1 MAEQSSS
8 SSPNSGAP
16 SSGSQ
21 FSHYRILEKLGGGG
35 MGVVYKAED
44 INLGRLVA
52 LKFLPDEVAKDPVS
66 LERFRREARAAS
78 ALNHP
83 GICTIYEIGE
93 DGGRLFIAMEYLEG
107 ETLKHRVAGKPLG
120 NEDLLDFG
128 VQISDAL
135 AAAHE
140 KGIIHRDVKPANLFI
155 TQRGQAKILD
165 FGLAKTIAAP
175 SAQSI
180 SATQETAALSPE
192 NLTSPG
198 STLGTV
204 AYMSPEQVRGREVD
218 ARSDIFSFGVVLY
231 EMATGTPPFH
241 GETSGVIFEAIL
253 NRTPVAPVRL
263 NSDVPPDL
271 ERAISRALEKDREL
285 RYQHASDMRAD
296 LKRIRREFDTSRT
309 GTATVTAAV
318 PAASLTPAAAA
329 GSASA
334 GTGAPGSGS
343 SKTLPSS
350 APSPVSSPALTTAP
364 LSDSSAAARPPSGQ
378 ILAAA
383 PSHSRMLIAVAAV
396 AIVVIAA
403 GAFWFF
409 KGRSKPTVLTERDT
423 VLVGDFANSTSDPV
437 FDDTL
442 KQALGVSLRQSPFL
456 NVLSDDKVASTLRMM
471 TKPVNTALTP
481 EIARELCQRA
491 ESKAYVS
498 GTIASIGNEF
508 IVGLKAVNC
517 HTGDILAE
525 EQERASGKEKVLDA
539 LGTAAT
545 KLRGELGESLS
556 SVQKFDVPLAQE
568 TTPSLEALKA
578 FTLGRKTERE
588 KGASAALP
596 YFLRAVELDP
606 NFASAYGGIGI
617 MYENLGQPDRASTYL
632 AKAFELRDRASELE
646 KFHIASS
653 YYATVTGEIEKAAE
667 TYQEWIQSY
676 PRDAIPYNN
685 LGVVYFQLGQLD
697 KVLDAV
703 RESVDLDPNNVIDL
717 ESLSDSLMVLN
728 RLDEA
733 RKPLDEAIAKKLD
746 DDGIHLQF
754 YEIDFLQGDTRG
766 MSEQMSW
773 FDGKPDLEH
782 ERWAFQSDTEAYSG
796 HLQRA
801 RELTKRAIDAALRT
815 DNKESAAFWQDN
827 SAIREAEFGYSPEAR
842 QNAAASLNL
851 GGTDRPVAEEA
862 ALAFAMAG
870 DFAHAES
877 TVQSLTKRFPLDTL
891 AKSLWVPMI
900 EAQIAINQK
909 NPARAIELLQAASP
923 IELSVSSGGAGIN
936 SCMYPVYV
944 RGEAYLSAK
953 QGATAAA
960 EFQKII
966 DHRGLVE
973 NCPTG
978 ALAHLGLARAN
989 VLAGETAKAHAAYND
1004 FFALW
1009 KDADSDIP
1017 ILRDAKAEASSLH

>member
-1 MAEQSSS
+1 MAEQSS
-8 SSPNSGAP
+8 SGAP

-44 INLGRLVA
+44 VNLGRPVA
-52 LKFLPDEVAKDPVS
+52 LKFLPDEVAKDPVA

-128 VQISDAL
+128 IQISDAL
-135 AAAHE
+135 AAAHD
-140 KGIIHRDVKPANLFI
+140 KGIVHRDIKPANLFI

-180 SATQETAALSPE
+180 SATQETAGLSPE

-204 AYMSPEQVRGREVD
+204 AYMSPEQVRGKEVD

-231 EMATGTPPFH
+231 EMATGAPPFH
-241 GETSGVIFEAIL
+241 GETSGVIFDAIL
-253 NRTPVAPVRL
+253 NRVPVAPVRL
-263 NSDVPPDL
+263 NSDIPPDL

-285 RYQHASDMRAD
+285 RFQHASDLRAD

-309 GTATVTAAV
+309 ATATVTAAV

-329 GSASA
+329 GSAPASS
-334 GTGAPGSGS
+334 GVPGSES

-350 APSPVSSPALTTAP
+350 APLPASSSVP
-364 LSDSSAAARPPSGQ
+364 LSDSGAAARPPSGE
-378 ILAAA
+378 IAAAA
-383 PSHSRMLIAVAAV
+383 PPRSRVTAVIAAV
-396 AIVVIAA
+396 ALVAVVAA
-403 GAFWFF
+403 AFWWFR
-409 KGRSKPTVLTERDT
+409 GRNKPAVLTERDT
-423 VLVGDFANSTSDPV
+423 VLVADFANSTSDPV

-456 NVLSDDKVASTLRMM
+456 NVLSDDKVTSTLRMM
-471 TKPVNTALTP
+471 TKPANTPLTP
-481 EIARELCQRA
+481 DVARELCQRA

-525 EQERASGKEKVLDA
+525 EQERAAGKEKVLDA

-588 KGASAALP
+588 KGASSALP

-617 MYENLGQPDRASTYL
+617 MYGNLGQPDRASTYL
-632 AKAFELRDRASELE
+632 TKAFELRDRASELE

-653 YYATVTGEIEKAAE
+653 YYGAVTGELEKAAE

-685 LGVVYFQLGQLD
+685 LGVIYFQLGQPDKALD
-697 KVLDAV
+697 VA

-728 RLDEA
+728 RLDES
-733 RKPLDEAIAKKLD
+733 RKPLDEAVAKKLD

-766 MSEQMSW
+766 MAEQLSW

-796 HLQRA
+796 HSQKA

-827 SAIREAEFGYSPEAR
+827 GAIREAEFGYSAEAR
-842 QNAAASLNL
+842 QSAAASLNL

-862 ALAFAMAG
+862 AIAFAMAG
-870 DFAHAES
+870 DTSHAES
-877 TVQSLTKRFPLDTL
+877 TGQSLAKRFPLDTL
-891 AKSLWVPMI
+891 VRSLSVPTI
-900 EAQIAINQK
+900 EAQIAIDQN
-909 NPARAIELLQAASP
+909 NPARGIELLQAASP

-944 RGEAYLSAK
+944 RGQAYLSAK
-953 QGATAAA
+953 QGTAAVV

-978 ALAHLGLARAN
+978 ALAHLGLARAY
-989 VLAGETAKAHAAYND
+989 VLAGDNAKAHAAYND
-1004 FFALW
+1004 FLTLW
-1009 KDADSDIP
+1009 KDADPDIP
-1017 ILRDAKAEASSLH
+1017 ILKDAKAEAASLH

>member
-1 MAEQSSS
+1 
-8 SSPNSGAP
+8 
-16 SSGSQ
+16 
-21 FSHYRILEKLGGGG
+21 

-44 INLGRLVA
+44 VNLGRPVA
-52 LKFLPDEVAKDPVS
+52 LKFLPDEVAKDPVA

-128 VQISDAL
+128 IQISDAL
-135 AAAHE
+135 AAAHD
-140 KGIIHRDVKPANLFI
+140 KGIVHRDIKPANLFI

-180 SATQETAALSPE
+180 SATQETAGLSPE

-204 AYMSPEQVRGREVD
+204 AYMSPEQVRGKEVD

-231 EMATGTPPFH
+231 EMATGAPPFH
-241 GETSGVIFEAIL
+241 GETSGVIFDAIL
-253 NRTPVAPVRL
+253 NRVPVAPVRL
-263 NSDVPPDL
+263 NSDIPPDL

-285 RYQHASDMRAD
+285 RFQHASDLRAD

-309 GTATVTAAV
+309 ATATVTAAV

-329 GSASA
+329 GSAPASS
-334 GTGAPGSGS
+334 GVPGSES

-350 APSPVSSPALTTAP
+350 APLPASSSVP
-364 LSDSSAAARPPSGQ
+364 LSDSGAAARPPSGE
-378 ILAAA
+378 IAAAA
-383 PSHSRMLIAVAAV
+383 PPRSRVTAVIAAV
-396 AIVVIAA
+396 ALVAVVAA
-403 GAFWFF
+403 AFWWFR
-409 KGRSKPTVLTERDT
+409 GRNKPAVLTERDT
-423 VLVGDFANSTSDPV
+423 VLVADFANSTSDPV

-456 NVLSDDKVASTLRMM
+456 NVLSDDKVTSTLRMM
-471 TKPVNTALTP
+471 TKPANTPLTP
-481 EIARELCQRA
+481 DVARELCQRA

-525 EQERASGKEKVLDA
+525 EQERAAGKEKVLDA

-588 KGASAALP
+588 KGASSALP

-617 MYENLGQPDRASTYL
+617 MYGNLGQPDRASTYL
-632 AKAFELRDRASELE
+632 TKAFELRDRASELE

-653 YYATVTGEIEKAAE
+653 YYGAVTGELEKAAE

-685 LGVVYFQLGQLD
+685 LGVIYFQLGQPDKALD
-697 KVLDAV
+697 VA

-728 RLDEA
+728 RLDES
-733 RKPLDEAIAKKLD
+733 RKPLDEAVAKKLD

-766 MSEQMSW
+766 MAEQLSW

-796 HLQRA
+796 HSQKA

-827 SAIREAEFGYSPEAR
+827 GAIREAEFGYSAEAR
-842 QNAAASLNL
+842 QSAAASLNL

-862 ALAFAMAG
+862 AIAFAMAG
-870 DFAHAES
+870 DTSHAES
-877 TVQSLTKRFPLDTL
+877 TGQSLAKRFPLDTL
-891 AKSLWVPMI
+891 VRSLSVPTI
-900 EAQIAINQK
+900 EAQIAIDQN
-909 NPARAIELLQAASP
+909 NPARGIELLQAASP

-944 RGEAYLSAK
+944 RGQAYLSAK
-953 QGATAAA
+953 QGTAAVV

-978 ALAHLGLARAN
+978 ALAHLGLARAY
-989 VLAGETAKAHAAYND
+989 VLAGDNAKAHAAYND
-1004 FFALW
+1004 FLTLW
-1009 KDADSDIP
+1009 KDADPDIP
-1017 ILRDAKAEASSLH
+1017 ILKDAKAEAASLH

>member
-1 MAEQSSS
+1 MAEQSS
-8 SSPNSGAP
+8 SGAP

-44 INLGRLVA
+44 VNLGRPVA
-52 LKFLPDEVAKDPVS
+52 LKFLPDEVAKDPVA

-128 VQISDAL
+128 IQISDAL
-135 AAAHE
+135 AAAHD
-140 KGIIHRDVKPANLFI
+140 KGIIHRDIKPANLFI

-180 SATQETAALSPE
+180 SATQETAGLSPE

-204 AYMSPEQVRGREVD
+204 AYMSPEQVRGKEVD

-231 EMATGTPPFH
+231 EMATGAPPFH
-241 GETSGVIFEAIL
+241 GETSGVIFDAIL
-253 NRTPVAPVRL
+253 NRVPVAPVRL
-263 NSDVPPDL
+263 NSDIPPDL

-285 RYQHASDMRAD
+285 RFQHASDLRAD

-309 GTATVTAAV
+309 ATATVTAAV

-329 GSASA
+329 GSAPASS
-334 GTGAPGSGS
+334 GVPGSES

-350 APSPVSSPALTTAP
+350 APLPASSSVP
-364 LSDSSAAARPPSGQ
+364 LSDSGAAARPPSGE
-378 ILAAA
+378 IAAAA
-383 PSHSRMLIAVAAV
+383 PPRSRVTAVIAAV
-396 AIVVIAA
+396 ALVAVVAA
-403 GAFWFF
+403 AFWWFR
-409 KGRSKPTVLTERDT
+409 GRNKPAVLTERDT
-423 VLVGDFANSTSDPV
+423 VLVADFANSTSDPV

-456 NVLSDDKVASTLRMM
+456 NVLSDDKVTSTLRMM
-471 TKPVNTALTP
+471 TKPANTPLTP
-481 EIARELCQRA
+481 DVARELCQRA

-525 EQERASGKEKVLDA
+525 EQERAAGKEKVLDA

-588 KGASAALP
+588 KGASSALP

-617 MYENLGQPDRASTYL
+617 MYGNLGQPDRASTYL
-632 AKAFELRDRASELE
+632 TKAFELRDRASELE

-653 YYATVTGEIEKAAE
+653 YYGAVTGELEKAAE

-685 LGVVYFQLGQLD
+685 LGVIYFQLGQPDKALD
-697 KVLDAV
+697 VA

-728 RLDEA
+728 RLDES
-733 RKPLDEAIAKKLD
+733 RKPLDEAVAKKLD

-766 MSEQMSW
+766 MAEQLSW

-796 HLQRA
+796 HSQKA

-827 SAIREAEFGYSPEAR
+827 GAIREAEFGYSAEAR
-842 QNAAASLNL
+842 QSAAASLNL

-862 ALAFAMAG
+862 AIAFAMAG
-870 DFAHAES
+870 DTSHAES
-877 TVQSLTKRFPLDTL
+877 TGQSLAKRFPLDTL
-891 AKSLWVPMI
+891 VRSRSVPTI
-900 EAQIAINQK
+900 EAQIAIDQN
-909 NPARAIELLQAASP
+909 NPARGIELLQAASP

-944 RGEAYLSAK
+944 RGQAYLSAK
-953 QGATAAA
+953 QGTAAVV

-978 ALAHLGLARAN
+978 ALAHLGLARAY
-989 VLAGETAKAHAAYND
+989 VLAGDNAKAHAAYND
-1004 FFALW
+1004 FLTLW
-1009 KDADSDIP
+1009 KDADPDIP
-1017 ILRDAKAEASSLH
+1017 ILKDAKAEAASLH

>member
-1 MAEQSSS
+1 
-8 SSPNSGAP
+8 
-16 SSGSQ
+16 
-21 FSHYRILEKLGGGG
+21 

-44 INLGRLVA
+44 VNLGRPVA
-52 LKFLPDEVAKDPVS
+52 LKFLPDNVAKDPVA

-120 NEDLLDFG
+120 NEELLDFG
-128 VQISDAL
+128 IQISDAL
-135 AAAHE
+135 AAAHD
-140 KGIIHRDVKPANLFI
+140 KGIIHRDIKPANLFI

-180 SATQETAALSPE
+180 SATQETAGLSPE

-204 AYMSPEQVRGREVD
+204 AYMSPEQVRGKEVD

-241 GETSGVIFEAIL
+241 GETSGVIFDAIL
-253 NRTPVAPVRL
+253 NRVPVAPVRL
-263 NSDVPPDL
+263 NSDIPPDL

-285 RYQHASDMRAD
+285 RYQHASDLRAD

-309 GTATVTAAV
+309 ATATVTAAV
-318 PAASLTPAAAA
+318 PAASLTPAVSAAR
-329 GSASA
+329 S
-334 GTGAPGSGS
+334 TGAPGSGS
-343 SKTLPSS
+343 SKTLPSPV
-350 APSPVSSPALTTAP
+350 ASPVSSTVP
-364 LSDSSAAARPPSGQ
+364 LSDSSAAARPPSDE
-378 ILAAA
+378 IAAA
-383 PSHSRMLIAVAAV
+383 TPSHSGMLIAVAAV
-396 AIVVIAA
+396 AVVVIVA

-409 KGRSKPTVLTERDT
+409 KGRSKATVLTERDT

-471 TKPVNTALTP
+471 TKPANTPLTP
-481 EIARELCQRA
+481 DVARELCQRA

-525 EQERASGKEKVLDA
+525 EQERAAGKEKVLDA

-617 MYENLGQPDRASTYL
+617 MYGNLGQPDRASTYL

-653 YYATVTGEIEKAAE
+653 YYGAVTGELEKAAE

-676 PRDAIPYNN
+676 PRDSIPYNN
-685 LGVVYFQLGQLD
+685 LGVIYFQLGQPDKALD
-697 KVLDAV
+697 VV

-766 MSEQMSW
+766 MADQLSW

-782 ERWAFQSDTEAYSG
+782 ERWAYQSDTEAYSG
-796 HLQRA
+796 HLQKA
-801 RELTKRAIDAALRT
+801 RELTKRAVDAALRT
-815 DNKESAAFWQDN
+815 DNKESAAFWQD
-827 SAIREAEFGYSPEAR
+827 SGAIRDAEFGYSAEAR
-842 QNAAASLNL
+842 QSAAASLNL

-862 ALAFAMAG
+862 AIAFAMAG
-870 DFAHAES
+870 DTAHAES
-877 TVQSLTKRFPLDTL
+877 TAQSLAKRFPLDTL
-891 AKSLWVPMI
+891 VRSLSVPTI

-944 RGEAYLSAK
+944 RGQAYLLAK
-953 QGATAAA
+953 QGGAAVA

-978 ALAHLGLARAN
+978 ALAHLGLGRAY
-989 VLAGETAKAHAAYND
+989 VLSGDTAKAQAAYND
-1004 FFALW
+1004 FLTIW
-1009 KDADSDIP
+1009 KDADADIP
-1017 ILRDAKAEASSLH
+1017 ILRDAKAEAASLK

>member
-1 MAEQSSS
+1 
-8 SSPNSGAP
+8 
-16 SSGSQ
+16 
-21 FSHYRILEKLGGGG
+21 

-44 INLGRLVA
+44 VNLGRPVA
-52 LKFLPDEVAKDPVS
+52 LKFLPDEVAKDPVA

-128 VQISDAL
+128 IQISDAL
-135 AAAHE
+135 AAAHD
-140 KGIIHRDVKPANLFI
+140 KGIIHRDIKPANLFI

-180 SATQETAALSPE
+180 SATQETAGLSPE

-204 AYMSPEQVRGREVD
+204 AYMSPEQVRGKEVD

-231 EMATGTPPFH
+231 EMATGAPPFH
-241 GETSGVIFEAIL
+241 GETSGVIFDAIL
-253 NRTPVAPVRL
+253 NRVPVAPVRL
-263 NSDVPPDL
+263 NSDIPPDL

-285 RYQHASDMRAD
+285 RFQHASDLRAD

-309 GTATVTAAV
+309 ATATVTAAV

-329 GSASA
+329 GSAPASS
-334 GTGAPGSGS
+334 GVPGSES

-350 APSPVSSPALTTAP
+350 APLPASSSVP
-364 LSDSSAAARPPSGQ
+364 LSDSGAAARPPSGE
-378 ILAAA
+378 IAAAA
-383 PSHSRMLIAVAAV
+383 PPRSRVTAVIAAV
-396 AIVVIAA
+396 ALVAVVAA
-403 GAFWFF
+403 AFWWFR
-409 KGRSKPTVLTERDT
+409 GRNKPAVLTERDT
-423 VLVGDFANSTSDPV
+423 VLVADFANSTSDPV

-456 NVLSDDKVASTLRMM
+456 NVLSDDKVTSTLRMM
-471 TKPVNTALTP
+471 TKPANTPLTP
-481 EIARELCQRA
+481 DVARELCQRA

-525 EQERASGKEKVLDA
+525 EQERAAGKEKVLDA

-588 KGASAALP
+588 KGASSALP

-617 MYENLGQPDRASTYL
+617 MYGNLGQPDRASTYL
-632 AKAFELRDRASELE
+632 TKAFELRDRASELE

-653 YYATVTGEIEKAAE
+653 YYGAVTGELEKAAE

-685 LGVVYFQLGQLD
+685 LGVIYFQLGQPDKALD
-697 KVLDAV
+697 VA

-728 RLDEA
+728 RLDES
-733 RKPLDEAIAKKLD
+733 RKPLDEAVAKKLD

-766 MSEQMSW
+766 MAEQLSW

-796 HLQRA
+796 HSQKA

-827 SAIREAEFGYSPEAR
+827 GAIREAEFGYSAEAR
-842 QNAAASLNL
+842 QSAAASLNL

-862 ALAFAMAG
+862 AIAFAMAG
-870 DFAHAES
+870 DTSHAES
-877 TVQSLTKRFPLDTL
+877 TGQSLAKRFPLDTL
-891 AKSLWVPMI
+891 VRSLSVPTI
-900 EAQIAINQK
+900 EAQIAIDQN
-909 NPARAIELLQAASP
+909 NPARGIELLQAASP

-944 RGEAYLSAK
+944 RGQAYLSAK
-953 QGATAAA
+953 QGTAAVV

-978 ALAHLGLARAN
+978 ALAHLGLARAY
-989 VLAGETAKAHAAYND
+989 VLAGDNAKAHAAYND
-1004 FFALW
+1004 FLTLW
-1009 KDADSDIP
+1009 KDADPDIP
-1017 ILRDAKAEASSLH
+1017 ILKDAKAEAASLH

>member
-1 MAEQSSS
+1 MAEQSS
-8 SSPNSGAP
+8 SGAP

-44 INLGRLVA
+44 VNLGRPVA
-52 LKFLPDEVAKDPVS
+52 LKFLPDEVAKDPVA

-128 VQISDAL
+128 IQISDAL
-135 AAAHE
+135 AAAHD
-140 KGIIHRDVKPANLFI
+140 KGIIHRDIKPANLFI

-180 SATQETAALSPE
+180 SATQETAGLSPE

-204 AYMSPEQVRGREVD
+204 AYMSPEQVRGKEVD

-231 EMATGTPPFH
+231 EMATGAPPFH
-241 GETSGVIFEAIL
+241 GETSGVIFDAIL
-253 NRTPVAPVRL
+253 NRVPVAPVRL
-263 NSDVPPDL
+263 NSDIPPDL

-285 RYQHASDMRAD
+285 RFQHASDLRAD

-309 GTATVTAAV
+309 ATATVTAAV

-329 GSASA
+329 GSAPASS
-334 GTGAPGSGS
+334 GVPGSES

-350 APSPVSSPALTTAP
+350 APLPASSSVP
-364 LSDSSAAARPPSGQ
+364 LSDSGAAARPPSGE
-378 ILAAA
+378 IAAAA
-383 PSHSRMLIAVAAV
+383 PPRSRVTAVIAAV
-396 AIVVIAA
+396 ALVAVVAA
-403 GAFWFF
+403 AFWWFR
-409 KGRSKPTVLTERDT
+409 GRNKPAVLTERDT
-423 VLVGDFANSTSDPV
+423 VLVADFANSTSDPV

-456 NVLSDDKVASTLRMM
+456 NVLSDDKVTSTLRMM
-471 TKPVNTALTP
+471 TKPANTPLTP
-481 EIARELCQRA
+481 DVARELCQRA

-525 EQERASGKEKVLDA
+525 EQERAAGKEKVLDA

-588 KGASAALP
+588 KGASSALP

-617 MYENLGQPDRASTYL
+617 MYGNLGQPDRASTYL
-632 AKAFELRDRASELE
+632 TKAFELRDRASELE

-653 YYATVTGEIEKAAE
+653 YYGAVTGELEKAAE

-685 LGVVYFQLGQLD
+685 LGVIYFQLGQPDKALD
-697 KVLDAV
+697 VA

-728 RLDEA
+728 RLDES
-733 RKPLDEAIAKKLD
+733 RKPLDEAVAKKLD

-754 YEIDFLQGDTRG
+754 YEIDFLQGDARG
-766 MSEQMSW
+766 MAEQLSW

-796 HLQRA
+796 HSQKA

-827 SAIREAEFGYSPEAR
+827 GAIREAEFGYSAEAR
-842 QNAAASLNL
+842 QSAAASLNL

-862 ALAFAMAG
+862 AIAFAMAG
-870 DFAHAES
+870 DTSHAES
-877 TVQSLTKRFPLDTL
+877 TGQSLAKRFPLDTL
-891 AKSLWVPMI
+891 VRSLSVPTI
-900 EAQIAINQK
+900 EAQIAIDQN
-909 NPARAIELLQAASP
+909 NPARGIELLQAASP

-944 RGEAYLSAK
+944 RGQAYLSAK
-953 QGATAAA
+953 QGTAAVV

-978 ALAHLGLARAN
+978 ALAHLGLARAY
-989 VLAGETAKAHAAYND
+989 VLAGDNAKAHAAYND
-1004 FFALW
+1004 FLTLW
-1009 KDADSDIP
+1009 KDADPDIP
-1017 ILRDAKAEASSLH
+1017 ILKDAKAEAASLH

>member
-8 SSPNSGAP
+8 SLPSSGAP

-44 INLGRLVA
+44 VNLGRPVA
-52 LKFLPDEVAKDPVS
+52 LKFLPDDVAKDPVA

-128 VQISDAL
+128 IQISDAL
-135 AAAHE
+135 AAAHD
-140 KGIIHRDVKPANLFI
+140 KGIIHRDIKPANLFI

-180 SATQETAALSPE
+180 SATQETAGLSPE

-204 AYMSPEQVRGREVD
+204 AYMSPEQVRGKEVD

-231 EMATGTPPFH
+231 EMATGAPPFH
-241 GETSGVIFEAIL
+241 GETSGVIFDAIL

-285 RYQHASDMRAD
+285 RYQHASDLRAD
-296 LKRIRREFDTSRT
+296 LKRIRREFDSTRT
-309 GTATVTAAV
+309 ATATVTAAV
-318 PAASLTPAAAA
+318 PAASLTPAAA
-329 GSASA
+329 GSAARS
-334 GTGAPGSGS
+334 TGAPGSGS

-350 APSPVSSPALTTAP
+350 APSAVSSNVP
-364 LSDSSAAARPPSGQ
+364 LSDSGAATRPPSGE
-378 ILAAA
+378 ITAAA
-383 PSHSRMLIAVAAV
+383 PSHSGMLIAVAAV
-396 AIVVIAA
+396 AVVVIAA

-423 VLVGDFANSTSDPV
+423 VLVGDFANSTNDPV

-456 NVLSDDKVASTLRMM
+456 NVLSDDKVTSTLRMM
-471 TKPVNTALTP
+471 TKPANAALTP
-481 EIARELCQRA
+481 DIARELCQRA

-498 GTIASIGNEF
+498 GTIASIGSEF

-525 EQERASGKEKVLDA
+525 EQERAAGKEKVLDA

-578 FTLGRKTERE
+578 YTLGRKAEHE

-617 MYENLGQPDRASTYL
+617 MYGNLGQPDRASTYL
-632 AKAFELRDRASELE
+632 TKAFELRDRASELE

-653 YYATVTGEIEKAAE
+653 YYAFVAGELEKAAS
-667 TYQEWIQSY
+667 TYEEWIQSY

-685 LGVVYFQLGQLD
+685 LSVIYSQLGQPD
-697 KVLDAV
+697 KSLDAV
-703 RESVDLDPNNVIDL
+703 REAVDLDPNNVIDL
-717 ESLSDSLMVLN
+717 ESLSDVFMILD
-728 RLDEA
+728 RLDES

-746 DDGIHLQF
+746 DDAIHLQF
-754 YEIDFLQGDTRG
+754 YEIDFLRGDTRG
-766 MSEQMSW
+766 MAEQMSW

-782 ERWAFQSDTEAYSG
+782 ERWAFQSDTEAFSG
-796 HLQRA
+796 HLQKA
-801 RELTKRAIDAALRT
+801 RELTRRAVDAALRT
-815 DNKESAAFWQDN
+815 DNKESAAFWQEN
-827 SAIREAEFGYSPEAR
+827 GAIREAEFGYSAEAR
-842 QNAAASLNL
+842 QNASGSVNLASAN
-851 GGTDRPVAEEA
+851 RPIAEEA

-870 DFAHAES
+870 DSAHAES
-877 TVQSLTKRFPLDTL
+877 AAQSLAKRFPLDTL
-891 AKSLWVPMI
+891 VKSLWVPTV
-900 EAQIAINQK
+900 EAQIAIEQK

-923 IELSVSSGGAGIN
+923 IELSISSGGAGIN

-944 RGEAYLSAK
+944 RGQGYLSAK
-953 QGATAAA
+953 QGGAAVA
-960 EFQKII
+960 EFQKIT
-966 DHRGLVE
+966 DHRGLVQ

-978 ALAHLGLARAN
+978 ALAHLGLARAY
-989 VLAGETAKAHAAYND
+989 VQAGDTAKAHAAYND
-1004 FFALW
+1004 FLTLW
-1009 KDADSDIP
+1009 KDADPDIP
-1017 ILRDAKAEASSLH
+1017 ILRDAKAEAASLK

>member
-1 MAEQSSS
+1 MAEQSS
-8 SSPNSGAP
+8 SGAP

-44 INLGRLVA
+44 VNLGRPVA
-52 LKFLPDEVAKDPVS
+52 LKFLPDDVAKDPVA

-107 ETLKHRVAGKPLG
+107 ETLKHRVAGKALG

-128 VQISDAL
+128 IQISDAL
-135 AAAHE
+135 AAAHD
-140 KGIIHRDVKPANLFI
+140 KGIVHRDIKPANLFI

-180 SATQETAALSPE
+180 SATQETAGLSPE

-204 AYMSPEQVRGREVD
+204 AYMSPEQVRGKEVD

-241 GETSGVIFEAIL
+241 GETSGVIFDAIL
-253 NRTPVAPVRL
+253 NRVPVAPVRL
-263 NSDVPPDL
+263 NSDIPPDL

-285 RYQHASDMRAD
+285 RYQHASDLRAD

-309 GTATVTAAV
+309 ATATVTAAV
-318 PAASLTPAAAA
+318 PAASLTPAVSAAR
-329 GSASA
+329 S
-334 GTGAPGSGS
+334 TGAPGSGS
-343 SKTLPSS
+343 SKTLPSPV
-350 APSPVSSPALTTAP
+350 ASPVSSTVP
-364 LSDSSAAARPPSGQ
+364 LSDSSAAARPPSDE
-378 ILAAA
+378 IAAA
-383 PSHSRMLIAVAAV
+383 TPSHSGMLIAVAAV
-396 AIVVIAA
+396 AVVVIVA

-409 KGRSKPTVLTERDT
+409 KGRSKATVLTERDT

-471 TKPVNTALTP
+471 TKPANTPLTP
-481 EIARELCQRA
+481 DVARELCQRA

-525 EQERASGKEKVLDA
+525 EQERAAGKEKVLDA

-617 MYENLGQPDRASTYL
+617 MYGNLGQPDRASTYL

-653 YYATVTGEIEKAAE
+653 YYGAVTGELEKAAE

-676 PRDAIPYNN
+676 PRDSIPYNN
-685 LGVVYFQLGQLD
+685 LGVIYFQLGQPDKALD
-697 KVLDAV
+697 VV

-766 MSEQMSW
+766 MADQLSW

-782 ERWAFQSDTEAYSG
+782 ERWAYQSDTEAYSG
-796 HLQRA
+796 HLQKA
-801 RELTKRAIDAALRT
+801 RELTKRAVDAALRT
-815 DNKESAAFWQDN
+815 DNKESAAFWQD
-827 SAIREAEFGYSPEAR
+827 SGAIRDAEFGYSAEAR
-842 QNAAASLNL
+842 QSAAASLNL

-862 ALAFAMAG
+862 AIAFAMAG
-870 DFAHAES
+870 DTAHAES
-877 TVQSLTKRFPLDTL
+877 TAQSLAKRFPLDTL
-891 AKSLWVPMI
+891 VRSLSVPTI

-944 RGEAYLSAK
+944 RGQAYLLAK
-953 QGATAAA
+953 QGGAAVA

-978 ALAHLGLARAN
+978 ALAHLGLGRAY
-989 VLAGETAKAHAAYND
+989 VLSGDTAKAQAAYND
-1004 FFALW
+1004 FLTIW
-1009 KDADSDIP
+1009 KDADADIP
-1017 ILRDAKAEASSLH
+1017 ILRDAKAEAASLK

>member
-1 MAEQSSS
+1 MADQA
-8 SSPNSGAP
+8 PSGAP

-44 INLGRLVA
+44 INLGRPVA
-52 LKFLPDEVAKDPVS
+52 LKFLPDDVAKDPVA

-107 ETLKHRVAGKPLG
+107 ETLKYRVAGKPLG

-128 VQISDAL
+128 IQISDAL
-135 AAAHE
+135 AAAHD
-140 KGIIHRDVKPANLFI
+140 KGIVHRDIKPANLFI

-180 SATQETAALSPE
+180 SATQETAGLSPE

-204 AYMSPEQVRGREVD
+204 AYMSPEQVRGKEVD

-263 NSDVPPDL
+263 NSDIPPDL

-285 RYQHASDMRAD
+285 RYQHASDLRAD
-296 LKRIRREFDTSRT
+296 LKRIRREFDTTRT

-329 GSASA
+329 RSAPAS
-334 GTGAPGSGS
+334 TGAPGSGS
-343 SKTLPSS
+343 SKSLPSS
-350 APSPVSSPALTTAP
+350 ASTAVP
-364 LSDSSAAARPPSGQ
+364 LSDSGAATGLPSGE
-378 ILAAA
+378 I
-383 PSHSRMLIAVAAV
+383 AAV
-396 AIVVIAA
+396 APRSPMLAIVAAIAVVVIAV
-403 GAFWFF
+403 GAFWWF

-423 VLVGDFANSTSDPV
+423 VLVADFANSTSDPV

-456 NVLSDDKVASTLRMM
+456 NVLSDDKVATTLRMM
-471 TKPVNTALTP
+471 TKPANTALTP

-525 EQERASGKEKVLDA
+525 EQERAAGKEKVLDA

-617 MYENLGQPDRASTYL
+617 MYGNLGQPDRASTYL
-632 AKAFELRDRASELE
+632 TKAFELRDRASELE

-653 YYATVTGEIEKAAE
+653 YYGAVTGELEKAAE

-685 LGVVYFQLGQLD
+685 LGVIYFQLGQPDKALD
-697 KVLDAV
+697 VV

-733 RKPLDEAIAKKLD
+733 RKPLDEAVAKKLD

-766 MSEQMSW
+766 MAEQLSW

-796 HLQRA
+796 HSQKA

-827 SAIREAEFGYSPEAR
+827 GAIREAEFGYSAEAR
-842 QNAAASLNL
+842 QSAAASLNL

-862 ALAFAMAG
+862 AIAFAMAG
-870 DFAHAES
+870 DTAHAES
-877 TVQSLTKRFPLDTL
+877 TAQSLAKRFPLDTL
-891 AKSLWVPMI
+891 VRSLSVPTI
-900 EAQIAINQK
+900 EAQIAIDQN
-909 NPARAIELLQAASP
+909 NSARAIELLQAASP

-944 RGEAYLSAK
+944 RGQAYLSAK
-953 QGATAAA
+953 QGGAAIA
-960 EFQKII
+960 EFQKIV
-966 DHRGLVE
+966 DHRGLVQ

-978 ALAHLGLARAN
+978 ALAHLGLARAY
-989 VLAGETAKAHAAYND
+989 VLAGDSAKAHAAYND
-1004 FFALW
+1004 FLTLW
-1009 KDADSDIP
+1009 KDADPDIP
-1017 ILRDAKAEASSLH
+1017 ILRDAKAEAASLK

>member
-1 MAEQSSS
+1 MADQAS
-8 SSPNSGAP
+8 SGAP
-16 SSGSQ
+16 STGSQ

-44 INLGRLVA
+44 INLGRPVA
-52 LKFLPDEVAKDPVS
+52 LKFLPDDVAKDPVA

-128 VQISDAL
+128 IQISDAL
-135 AAAHE
+135 AAAHD
-140 KGIIHRDVKPANLFI
+140 KGIVHRDIKPANLFI

-165 FGLAKTIAAP
+165 FGLAKTIAVA

-180 SATQETAALSPE
+180 SATQETAGLSPE

-204 AYMSPEQVRGREVD
+204 AYMSPEQVRGKEVD

-231 EMATGTPPFH
+231 EMATGAPPFH
-241 GETSGVIFEAIL
+241 GETSGVIFDAIL
-253 NRTPVAPVRL
+253 NRVPVAPVRL

-285 RYQHASDMRAD
+285 RYQHASDLRAD
-296 LKRIRREFDTSRT
+296 LKRIRREFDSTRT
-309 GTATVTAAV
+309 VTATVTAAV
-318 PAASLTPAAAA
+318 PAASLTPAAAKA
-329 GSASA
+329 AAPS
-334 GTGAPGSGS
+334 TGAPGSGS

-350 APSPVSSPALTTAP
+350 APTAVSSSVP
-364 LSDSSAAARPPSGQ
+364 LSDSSAAGRPPSGE
-378 ILAAA
+378 IAAAA
-383 PSHSRMLIAVAAV
+383 PPRSQMFIAVAAV
-396 AIVVIAA
+396 AVVVIAV

-423 VLVGDFANSTSDPV
+423 VLVADFANSTSDPV

-456 NVLSDDKVASTLRMM
+456 NVLSDDKVATTLRMM
-471 TKPVNTALTP
+471 TKPANTPLTP
-481 EIARELCQRA
+481 DIARELCQRA

-525 EQERASGKEKVLDA
+525 EQERAAGKEKVLDA

-588 KGASAALP
+588 KGASSALP

-685 LGVVYFQLGQLD
+685 LAVVYFQLGQLD

-766 MSEQMSW
+766 MAEQLSW

-796 HLQRA
+796 HIQRA

-827 SAIREAEFGYSPEAR
+827 SAIREAEFGYSAEAR
-842 QNAAASLNL
+842 QSAAASLNL

-870 DFAHAES
+870 DSAHAES
-877 TVQSLTKRFPLDTL
+877 AAQGLAKRFPLDTL

-900 EAQIAINQK
+900 EAQIAIEQK

-936 SCMYPVYV
+936 SCIYPAYV
-944 RGEAYLSAK
+944 RGQAYLSAK
-953 QGATAAA
+953 QGGAAAA

-966 DHRGLVE
+966 DHRGLVQ

-978 ALAHLGLARAN
+978 ALAHLGLARAY
-989 VLAGETAKAHAAYND
+989 VLSGDNAKAHAAYN
-1004 FFALW
+1004 
-1009 KDADSDIP
+1009 
-1017 ILRDAKAEASSLH
+1017 

>member
-1 MAEQSSS
+1 
-8 SSPNSGAP
+8 
-16 SSGSQ
+16 
-21 FSHYRILEKLGGGG
+21 

-44 INLGRLVA
+44 VNLGRPVA
-52 LKFLPDEVAKDPVS
+52 LKFLPDEVAKDPVA

-128 VQISDAL
+128 IQISDAL
-135 AAAHE
+135 AAAHD
-140 KGIIHRDVKPANLFI
+140 KGIIHRDIKPANLFI

-180 SATQETAALSPE
+180 SATQETAGLSPE

-204 AYMSPEQVRGREVD
+204 AYMSPEQVRGKEVD

-231 EMATGTPPFH
+231 EMATGAPPFH
-241 GETSGVIFEAIL
+241 GETSGVIFDAIL
-253 NRTPVAPVRL
+253 NRVPVAPVRL
-263 NSDVPPDL
+263 NSDIPPDL

-285 RYQHASDMRAD
+285 RFQHASDLRAD

-309 GTATVTAAV
+309 ATATVTAAV

-329 GSASA
+329 GSAPASS
-334 GTGAPGSGS
+334 GVPGSES

-350 APSPVSSPALTTAP
+350 APLPASSSVP
-364 LSDSSAAARPPSGQ
+364 LSDSGAAARPPSGE
-378 ILAAA
+378 IAAAA
-383 PSHSRMLIAVAAV
+383 PPRSRVTAVIAAV
-396 AIVVIAA
+396 ALVAVVAA
-403 GAFWFF
+403 AFWWFR
-409 KGRSKPTVLTERDT
+409 GRNKPTVLTERDT
-423 VLVGDFANSTSDPV
+423 VLVADFANSTSDPV

-456 NVLSDDKVASTLRMM
+456 NVLSDDKVTSTLRMM
-471 TKPVNTALTP
+471 TKPANTPLTP
-481 EIARELCQRA
+481 DVARELCQRA

-525 EQERASGKEKVLDA
+525 EQERAAGKEKVLDA

-588 KGASAALP
+588 KGASSALP

-617 MYENLGQPDRASTYL
+617 MYGNLGQPDRASTYL
-632 AKAFELRDRASELE
+632 TKAFELRDRASELE

-653 YYATVTGEIEKAAE
+653 YYGAVTGELEKAAE

-685 LGVVYFQLGQLD
+685 LGVIYFQLGQPDKALD
-697 KVLDAV
+697 VA

-728 RLDEA
+728 RLDES
-733 RKPLDEAIAKKLD
+733 RKPLDEAVAKKLD

-766 MSEQMSW
+766 MAEQLSW

-796 HLQRA
+796 HSQKA

-827 SAIREAEFGYSPEAR
+827 GAIREAEFGYSAEAR
-842 QNAAASLNL
+842 QSAAASLNL

-862 ALAFAMAG
+862 AIAFAMAG
-870 DFAHAES
+870 DTSHAES
-877 TVQSLTKRFPLDTL
+877 TGQSLAKRFPLDTL
-891 AKSLWVPMI
+891 VRSLSVPTI
-900 EAQIAINQK
+900 EAQIAIDQN
-909 NPARAIELLQAASP
+909 NPARGIELLQAASP

-944 RGEAYLSAK
+944 RGQAYLSAK
-953 QGATAAA
+953 QGTAAVV

-978 ALAHLGLARAN
+978 ALAHLGLARAY
-989 VLAGETAKAHAAYND
+989 VLAGDNAKAHAAYND
-1004 FFALW
+1004 FLTLW
-1009 KDADSDIP
+1009 KDADPDIP
-1017 ILRDAKAEASSLH
+1017 ILKDAKAEAASLH

>member
-1 MAEQSSS
+1 MAEQSS
-8 SSPNSGAP
+8 SGAP

-44 INLGRLVA
+44 VNLGRPVA
-52 LKFLPDEVAKDPVS
+52 LKFLPDDVAKDPVA

-128 VQISDAL
+128 IQISDAL
-135 AAAHE
+135 AAAHD
-140 KGIIHRDVKPANLFI
+140 KGIVHRDIKPANLFI

-180 SATQETAALSPE
+180 SATQETAGLSPE

-204 AYMSPEQVRGREVD
+204 AYMSPEQVRGKEVD

-231 EMATGTPPFH
+231 EMATGAPPFH
-241 GETSGVIFEAIL
+241 GETSGVIFDAIL

-263 NSDVPPDL
+263 NSDIPPDL

-285 RYQHASDMRAD
+285 RFQHASDLRAD
-296 LKRIRREFDTSRT
+296 LKRIRREFDTTRT
-309 GTATVTAAV
+309 ATATVTAAV

-329 GSASA
+329 GSAPTS
-334 GTGAPGSGS
+334 TGAPGSGS

-350 APSPVSSPALTTAP
+350 APSPVSSSVP
-364 LSDSSAAARPPSGQ
+364 LSDSSAATRPPPGEVA
-378 ILAAA
+378 AAA
-383 PSHSRMLIAVAAV
+383 PSHSGMLIAVAAV
-396 AIVVIAA
+396 AVVVIAA

-409 KGRSKPTVLTERDT
+409 KGRSKATVLTERDT
-423 VLVGDFANSTSDPV
+423 VLVADFANSTSDPV

-471 TKPVNTALTP
+471 TKPANTPLTP
-481 EIARELCQRA
+481 DIARELCQRA

-525 EQERASGKEKVLDA
+525 EQERAAGKEKVLDA

-578 FTLGRKTERE
+578 YTLGRKTEHER
-588 KGASAALP
+588 GASAALP

-617 MYENLGQPDRASTYL
+617 MYGNLGQPDRASAYL

-653 YYATVTGEIEKAAE
+653 YYGSVTGELEKAAA
-667 TYQEWIQSY
+667 TYEEWIQSY

-685 LGVVYFQLGQLD
+685 LGVIYFQLGQPD
-697 KVLDAV
+697 KALDAV
-703 RESVDLDPNNVIDL
+703 REAVDLDPNNVIDL

-728 RLDEA
+728 RLDES
-733 RKPLDEAIAKKLD
+733 RKPLDDAVARKLD

-754 YEIDFLQGDTRG
+754 YEIDFLQGDTKG
-766 MSEQMSW
+766 MVEQLSW

-796 HLQRA
+796 HLQKA
-801 RELTKRAIDAALRT
+801 RELTKRAVDAALRT
-815 DNKESAAFWQDN
+815 DNKESAAFWQEN
-827 SAIREAEFGYSPEAR
+827 GAIREAEFGNSAEAR
-842 QNAAASLNL
+842 QNASASLNL
-851 GGTDRPVAEEA
+851 GSADRPIAEEA

-870 DFAHAES
+870 DAAHAES
-877 TVQSLTKRFPLDTL
+877 TAQSLAKRFPLDTL
-891 AKSLWVPMI
+891 VKSLWVPTI
-900 EAQIAINQK
+900 EAQIALDQK
-909 NPARAIELLQAASP
+909 NTARAIELLQAASP

-936 SCMYPVYV
+936 SCIYTVYV
-944 RGEAYLSAK
+944 RGQAYLSAK
-953 QGATAAA
+953 QGGAAVA

-966 DHRGLVE
+966 DQRGLVQ

-978 ALAHLGLARAN
+978 ALAHLGLARAY
-989 VLAGETAKAHAAYND
+989 VQAGDTAKAHAAYND
-1004 FFALW
+1004 FLTIW
-1009 KDADSDIP
+1009 KDADPDIP
-1017 ILRDAKAEASSLH
+1017 ILRDAKAEAASLK

>member
-1 MAEQSSS
+1 MAEQSS
-8 SSPNSGAP
+8 SGAP

-44 INLGRLVA
+44 VNLGRPVA
-52 LKFLPDEVAKDPVS
+52 LKFLPDEVAKDPVA

-128 VQISDAL
+128 IQISDAL
-135 AAAHE
+135 AAAHD
-140 KGIIHRDVKPANLFI
+140 KGIVHRDIKPANLFI

-180 SATQETAALSPE
+180 SATQETAGLSPE

-204 AYMSPEQVRGREVD
+204 AYMSPEQVRGKEVD

-231 EMATGTPPFH
+231 EMATGAPPFH
-241 GETSGVIFEAIL
+241 GETSGVIFDAIL
-253 NRTPVAPVRL
+253 NRVPVAPVRL
-263 NSDVPPDL
+263 NSDIPPDL

-285 RYQHASDMRAD
+285 RFQHASDLRAD

-309 GTATVTAAV
+309 ATATVTAAV

-329 GSASA
+329 GSAPASS
-334 GTGAPGSGS
+334 GVPGSES

-350 APSPVSSPALTTAP
+350 APLPASSSVP
-364 LSDSSAAARPPSGQ
+364 LSDSGAAARPPSGE
-378 ILAAA
+378 IAAAA
-383 PSHSRMLIAVAAV
+383 PPRSRVTAVIAAV
-396 AIVVIAA
+396 ALVAVVAA
-403 GAFWFF
+403 AFWWFR
-409 KGRSKPTVLTERDT
+409 GRNKPTVLTERDT
-423 VLVGDFANSTSDPV
+423 VLVADFANSTSDPV

-456 NVLSDDKVASTLRMM
+456 NVLSDDKVTSTLRMM
-471 TKPVNTALTP
+471 TKPANTPLTP
-481 EIARELCQRA
+481 DIARELCQRA

-525 EQERASGKEKVLDA
+525 EQERAAGKEKVLDA

-545 KLRGELGESLS
+545 KLRSELGESLS

-588 KGASAALP
+588 KGASSALP

-617 MYENLGQPDRASTYL
+617 MYGNLGQPDRASTYL
-632 AKAFELRDRASELE
+632 TKAFELRDRASELE

-653 YYATVTGEIEKAAE
+653 YYGAVTGELEKAAE

-685 LGVVYFQLGQLD
+685 LGVIYFQLGQPDKALD
-697 KVLDAV
+697 VA

-728 RLDEA
+728 RLDES
-733 RKPLDEAIAKKLD
+733 RKPLDEAVAKKLD

-754 YEIDFLQGDTRG
+754 YEIDFLQGDARG
-766 MSEQMSW
+766 MAEQLSW

-796 HLQRA
+796 HIQRS

-827 SAIREAEFGYSPEAR
+827 GAIREAEFGYSAEAR
-842 QNAAASLNL
+842 QSAAASLNL

-862 ALAFAMAG
+862 AIAFAMAG
-870 DFAHAES
+870 DTSHAES
-877 TVQSLTKRFPLDTL
+877 TGQSLAKRFPLDTL
-891 AKSLWVPMI
+891 VRSLSVPTI
-900 EAQIAINQK
+900 EAQIAIDQN
-909 NPARAIELLQAASP
+909 NPARGIELLQAASP

-944 RGEAYLSAK
+944 RGQAYLSAK
-953 QGATAAA
+953 QGTAAAA

-978 ALAHLGLARAN
+978 ALAHLGLARAY
-989 VLAGETAKAHAAYND
+989 VLAGDNAKAHAAYND
-1004 FFALW
+1004 FLTLW
-1009 KDADSDIP
+1009 KDADPDIP
-1017 ILRDAKAEASSLH
+1017 ILKDAKAEAASLH

>member
-1 MAEQSSS
+1 MAEQSS
-8 SSPNSGAP
+8 SGAP

-44 INLGRLVA
+44 VNLGRPVA
-52 LKFLPDEVAKDPVS
+52 LKFLPDDVAKDPVA

-120 NEDLLDFG
+120 NEELLDFG
-128 VQISDAL
+128 IQISDAL
-135 AAAHE
+135 AAAHD
-140 KGIIHRDVKPANLFI
+140 KGIIHRDIKPANLFI

-180 SATQETAALSPE
+180 SATQETAGLSPE

-204 AYMSPEQVRGREVD
+204 AYMSPEQVRGKEVD

-241 GETSGVIFEAIL
+241 GETSGVIFDAIL
-253 NRTPVAPVRL
+253 NRVPVAPVRL
-263 NSDVPPDL
+263 NSDIPPDL

-285 RYQHASDMRAD
+285 RYQHASDLRAD

-309 GTATVTAAV
+309 ATATVTAAV
-318 PAASLTPAAAA
+318 PAASLTPAVSAAR
-329 GSASA
+329 S
-334 GTGAPGSGS
+334 TGAPGSGS
-343 SKTLPSS
+343 SKTLPSPV
-350 APSPVSSPALTTAP
+350 ASPVSSTVP
-364 LSDSSAAARPPSGQ
+364 LSDSSAAARPPSDE
-378 ILAAA
+378 IAAA
-383 PSHSRMLIAVAAV
+383 TPSHSGMLIAVAAV
-396 AIVVIAA
+396 AVVVIVA

-409 KGRSKPTVLTERDT
+409 KGRSKATVLTERDT

-471 TKPVNTALTP
+471 TKPANTPLTP
-481 EIARELCQRA
+481 DVARELCQRA

-525 EQERASGKEKVLDA
+525 EQERAAGKEKVLDA

-617 MYENLGQPDRASTYL
+617 MYGNLGQPDRASTYL

-653 YYATVTGEIEKAAE
+653 YYGAVTGELEKAAE

-685 LGVVYFQLGQLD
+685 LGVIYFQLGQPDKALD
-697 KVLDAV
+697 VV

-766 MSEQMSW
+766 MADQLSW

-782 ERWAFQSDTEAYSG
+782 ERWAYQSDTEAYSG
-796 HLQRA
+796 HLQKA
-801 RELTKRAIDAALRT
+801 RELTKRAVDAALRT
-815 DNKESAAFWQDN
+815 DNKESAAFWQD
-827 SAIREAEFGYSPEAR
+827 SGAIRDAEFGYSAEAR
-842 QNAAASLNL
+842 QSAAASLNL

-862 ALAFAMAG
+862 AIAFAMAG
-870 DFAHAES
+870 DTAHAES
-877 TVQSLTKRFPLDTL
+877 TAQSLAKRFPLDTL
-891 AKSLWVPMI
+891 VRSLSVPTI

-944 RGEAYLSAK
+944 RGQAYLLAK
-953 QGATAAA
+953 QGGAAVA

-978 ALAHLGLARAN
+978 ALAHLGLGRAY
-989 VLAGETAKAHAAYND
+989 VLSGDTAKAQAAYND
-1004 FFALW
+1004 FLTIW
-1009 KDADSDIP
+1009 KDADADIP
-1017 ILRDAKAEASSLH
+1017 ILRDAKAEAASLK

>member
-1 MAEQSSS
+1 MRAMAEQSS
-8 SSPNSGAP
+8 SGAP

-21 FSHYRILEKLGGGG
+21 FSHYRILEKLGGG

-44 INLGRLVA
+44 VNLGRPVA
-52 LKFLPDEVAKDPVS
+52 LKFLPDDVAKDPVA

-107 ETLKHRVAGKPLG
+107 ETLKHRVAGKALG

-128 VQISDAL
+128 IQISDAL
-135 AAAHE
+135 AAAHD
-140 KGIIHRDVKPANLFI
+140 KGIVHRDIKPANLFI

-180 SATQETAALSPE
+180 SATQETAGLSPE

-204 AYMSPEQVRGREVD
+204 AYMSPEQVRGKEVD

-241 GETSGVIFEAIL
+241 GETSGVIFDAIL

-263 NSDVPPDL
+263 NSDIPPDL

-285 RYQHASDMRAD
+285 RYQHASDLRAD

-309 GTATVTAAV
+309 ATATVTAAV
-318 PAASLTPAAAA
+318 PAASLTPAAA
-329 GSASA
+329 
-334 GTGAPGSGS
+334 GTAAPGSGS

-350 APSPVSSPALTTAP
+350 APSSLP
-364 LSDSSAAARPPSGQ
+364 LSDSGAAARAPSGE
-378 ILAAA
+378 IAAA
-383 PSHSRMLIAVAAV
+383 TPPRSRVTAVIATVALVAVVAA
-396 AIVVIAA
+396 
-403 GAFWFF
+403 AFWWFR
-409 KGRSKPTVLTERDT
+409 GRSKPTVLTERDT
-423 VLVGDFANSTSDPV
+423 VLVADFANSTNYPV

-471 TKPVNTALTP
+471 TKPANTPLTP
-481 EIARELCQRA
+481 DIARELCQRA

-525 EQERASGKEKVLDA
+525 EQERAAGKEKVLDA

-578 FTLGRKTERE
+578 YTLGRKTEHE

-617 MYENLGQPDRASTYL
+617 MYGNLGQPDRASTYL

-646 KFHIASS
+646 KFHIALS
-653 YYATVTGEIEKAAE
+653 YYGSVTGELEKAAA
-667 TYQEWIQSY
+667 TYEEWIQSY

-685 LGVVYFQLGQLD
+685 LGVIYFQLGQPD
-697 KVLDAV
+697 KSLDAV
-703 RESVDLDPNNVIDL
+703 REAVDLDPNNVIDL
-717 ESLSDSLMVLN
+717 ESLSDSFMVLN
-728 RLDEA
+728 RLDES

-754 YEIDFLQGDTRG
+754 YEIDFLQGDGRG
-766 MSEQMSW
+766 MAEQLSW

-796 HLQRA
+796 HLQKA

-815 DNKESAAFWQDN
+815 DNKESAAFWQEN
-827 SAIREAEFGYSPEAR
+827 GAIREAQFGNFAEAR
-842 QNAAASLNL
+842 QDASTSVNL
-851 GGTDRPVAEEA
+851 ASANRPIAEEA
-862 ALAFAMAG
+862 ALAFATAG
-870 DFAHAES
+870 DSAHAES
-877 TVQSLTKRFPLDTL
+877 TAQGLTKRFPSDTL
-891 AKSLWVPMI
+891 VKSLWVPTI
-900 EAQIAINQK
+900 EAQISIEQK

-944 RGEAYLSAK
+944 RGQAYLSAK
-953 QGATAAA
+953 QGGAAVA

-966 DHRGLVE
+966 DHRGLVQ

-978 ALAHLGLARAN
+978 ALAHLGLARAY
-989 VLAGETAKAHAAYND
+989 VLAGDNAKAHAA
-1004 FFALW
+1004 
-1009 KDADSDIP
+1009 
-1017 ILRDAKAEASSLH
+1017 

>member
-1 MAEQSSS
+1 MAEQSS
-8 SSPNSGAP
+8 SGAP

-44 INLGRLVA
+44 VNLGRPVA
-52 LKFLPDEVAKDPVS
+52 LKFLPDEVAKDPVA

-128 VQISDAL
+128 IQISDAL
-135 AAAHE
+135 AAAHD
-140 KGIIHRDVKPANLFI
+140 KGIIHRDIKPANLFI

-180 SATQETAALSPE
+180 SATQETAGLSPE

-204 AYMSPEQVRGREVD
+204 AYMSPEQVRGKEVD

-231 EMATGTPPFH
+231 EMATGAPPFH
-241 GETSGVIFEAIL
+241 GETSGVIFDAIL
-253 NRTPVAPVRL
+253 NRVPVAPVRL
-263 NSDVPPDL
+263 NSDIPPDL

-285 RYQHASDMRAD
+285 RFQHASDLRAD

-309 GTATVTAAV
+309 ATATVTAAV

-329 GSASA
+329 GSAPASS
-334 GTGAPGSGS
+334 GVPGSES

-350 APSPVSSPALTTAP
+350 APLPASSSVP
-364 LSDSSAAARPPSGQ
+364 LSDSGAAARPPSGE
-378 ILAAA
+378 IAAAA
-383 PSHSRMLIAVAAV
+383 PPRSRVTAVIAAV
-396 AIVVIAA
+396 ALVAVVAA
-403 GAFWFF
+403 AFWWFR
-409 KGRSKPTVLTERDT
+409 GRNKPTVLTERDT
-423 VLVGDFANSTSDPV
+423 VLVADFANSTSDPV

-456 NVLSDDKVASTLRMM
+456 NVLSDDKVTSTLRMM
-471 TKPVNTALTP
+471 TKPANTPLTP
-481 EIARELCQRA
+481 DIARELCQRA

-525 EQERASGKEKVLDA
+525 EQERAAGKEKVLDA

-545 KLRGELGESLS
+545 KLRSELGESLS

-588 KGASAALP
+588 KGASSALP

-617 MYENLGQPDRASTYL
+617 MYGNLGQPDRASTYL
-632 AKAFELRDRASELE
+632 TKAFELRDRASELE

-653 YYATVTGEIEKAAE
+653 YYGAVTGELEKAAE

-685 LGVVYFQLGQLD
+685 LGVIYFQLGQPDKALD
-697 KVLDAV
+697 VA

-728 RLDEA
+728 RLDES
-733 RKPLDEAIAKKLD
+733 RKPLDEAVAKKLD

-754 YEIDFLQGDTRG
+754 YEIDFLQGDARG
-766 MSEQMSW
+766 MAEQLSW

-796 HLQRA
+796 HIQRS

-827 SAIREAEFGYSPEAR
+827 GAIREAEFGYSAEAR

-862 ALAFAMAG
+862 ALAFATAG
-870 DFAHAES
+870 DSAHAES
-877 TVQSLTKRFPLDTL
+877 TAQGLTKRFTSDTL
-891 AKSLWVPMI
+891 VKSLWVPMI
-900 EAQIAINQK
+900 EAQIAIDQE

-944 RGEAYLSAK
+944 RGQAYLSAK
-953 QGATAAA
+953 QGTAAAA

-978 ALAHLGLARAN
+978 ALAHLGLARAY
-989 VLAGETAKAHAAYND
+989 VLAGDNAKAHAAYND
-1004 FFALW
+1004 FLTLW
-1009 KDADSDIP
+1009 KDADPDIP
-1017 ILRDAKAEASSLH
+1017 ILKDAKAEAASLH

>member
-1 MAEQSSS
+1 MAEQSS
-8 SSPNSGAP
+8 SGAP

-44 INLGRLVA
+44 VNLGRPVA
-52 LKFLPDEVAKDPVS
+52 LKFLPDEVAKDPVA

-128 VQISDAL
+128 IQISDAL
-135 AAAHE
+135 AAAHD
-140 KGIIHRDVKPANLFI
+140 KGIIHRDIKPANLFI

-180 SATQETAALSPE
+180 SATQETAGLSPE

-204 AYMSPEQVRGREVD
+204 AYMSPEQVRGKEVD

-231 EMATGTPPFH
+231 EMATGAPPFH
-241 GETSGVIFEAIL
+241 GETSGVIFDAIL
-253 NRTPVAPVRL
+253 NRVPVAPVRL
-263 NSDVPPDL
+263 NSDIPPDL

-285 RYQHASDMRAD
+285 RFQHASDLRAD

-309 GTATVTAAV
+309 ATATVTAAV

-329 GSASA
+329 GSAPASS
-334 GTGAPGSGS
+334 GVPGSES

-350 APSPVSSPALTTAP
+350 APLPASSSVP
-364 LSDSSAAARPPSGQ
+364 LSDSGAAARPPSGE
-378 ILAAA
+378 IAAAA
-383 PSHSRMLIAVAAV
+383 PPRSRVTAVIAAV
-396 AIVVIAA
+396 ALVAVVAA
-403 GAFWFF
+403 AFWWFR
-409 KGRSKPTVLTERDT
+409 GRNKPAVLTERDT
-423 VLVGDFANSTSDPV
+423 VLVADFANSTSDPV

-456 NVLSDDKVASTLRMM
+456 NVLSDDKVTSTLRMM
-471 TKPVNTALTP
+471 TKPANTPLTP
-481 EIARELCQRA
+481 DVARELCQRA

-525 EQERASGKEKVLDA
+525 EQERAAGKEKVLDA

-588 KGASAALP
+588 KGASSALP

-617 MYENLGQPDRASTYL
+617 MYGNLGQPDRASTYL
-632 AKAFELRDRASELE
+632 TKAFELRDRASELE

-653 YYATVTGEIEKAAE
+653 YYGAVTGELEKAAE

-685 LGVVYFQLGQLD
+685 LGVIYFQLGQPDKALD
-697 KVLDAV
+697 VA

-728 RLDEA
+728 RLDES
-733 RKPLDEAIAKKLD
+733 RKPLDEAVAKKLD

-766 MSEQMSW
+766 MAEQLSW

-796 HLQRA
+796 HSQKA

-827 SAIREAEFGYSPEAR
+827 GAIREAEFGYSAEAR
-842 QNAAASLNL
+842 QSAAASLNL

-862 ALAFAMAG
+862 AIAFAMAG
-870 DFAHAES
+870 DTSHAES
-877 TVQSLTKRFPLDTL
+877 TGQSLAKRFPLDTL
-891 AKSLWVPMI
+891 VRSLSVPTI
-900 EAQIAINQK
+900 EAQIAIDQN
-909 NPARAIELLQAASP
+909 NPARGIELLQAASP

-944 RGEAYLSAK
+944 RGQAYLSAK
-953 QGATAAA
+953 QGTAAVV

-978 ALAHLGLARAN
+978 ALAHLGLARAY
-989 VLAGETAKAHAAYND
+989 VLAGDNAKAHAAYND
-1004 FFALW
+1004 FLTLW
-1009 KDADSDIP
+1009 KDADPDIP
-1017 ILRDAKAEASSLH
+1017 ILKDAKAEAASLH